1 MAGGMNLASRYASQ
15 VDERFYRESQA
26 MVALNNDYKFT
37 GEKTVKVYSIPIV
50 AMNDYTRSGSSRY
63 GTPSDLSRNVQSLT
77 ITKDRAFTFI
87 IDKGDKIQSEMV
99 SDAGKSLSRQI
110 REVVVPE
117 FDTYVFKTLADAAT
131 ANGNTDSTAIT
142 KANAYEY
149 FLKGMEHMGNK
160 NVPDRGRVAF
170 CSYRFANLLM
180 QDPAFIKYSDRS
192 QEMVIK
198 GILGEVDGCRIVK
211 VPSSHLPRGAAFLIT
226 HSIAATGP
234 KQLEEYKIHDNP
246 PGISGW
252 LVEGRFIY
260 DCFVLNEKAD
270 AIYYHGG
277 QQVIKDLTV
286 VTAATDTGKS
296 TIVVNGV
303 KENSNNKWYYDTA
316 ATVAG
321 LEGVT
326 YDTAITLANW
336 TELTSNGLEITPTA
350 GHKYVRVVEVS
361 GSSTT
366 WKPVA
371 VGDALLN
378 IG

>member
-1 MAGGMNLASRYASQ
+1 M
-15 VDERFYRESQA
+15 
-26 MVALNNDYKFT
+26 
-37 GEKTVKVYSIPIV
+37 
-50 AMNDYTRSGSSRY
+50 
-63 GTPSDLSRNVQSLT
+63 
-77 ITKDRAFTFI
+77 
-87 IDKGDKIQSEMV
+87 
-99 SDAGKSLSRQI
+99 
-110 REVVVPE
+110 
-117 FDTYVFKTLADAAT
+117 FKTLADAAT
-131 ANGNTDSTAIT
+131 ANGNTDSTAIA
-142 KANAYEY
+142 KSNAYEY

-192 QEMVIK
+192 QEMVVK

-211 VPSSHLPRGAAFLIT
+211 VPSSHLPRGAAFIIT

-286 VTAATDTGKS
+286 VTAASDTGK
-296 TIVVNGV
+296 TTVVINGV
-303 KENSNNKWYYDTA
+303 KENSSNLWYY
-316 ATVAG
+316 ATSATNSFPEALV
-321 LEGVT
+321 
-326 YDTAITLANW
+326 YNQAITYNNSSKWKALSANG
-336 TELTSNGLEITPTA
+336 TELTAASDFMTSTDTHIC
-350 GHKYVRVVEVS
+350 VVEVDTS
-361 GSSTT
+361 Y
-366 WKPVA
+366 KPVA
-371 VGDALLN
+371 SGTALINVG
-378 IG
+378 

>member
-1 MAGGMNLASRYASQ
+1 MAGGMNLATKYSDK

-26 MVALNNDYKFT
+26 MIALNNDYKFT

-50 AMNDYTRSGSSRY
+50 PMGDYTRSGGSRY
-63 GTPSDLSRNVQSLT
+63 GTPADLSRNVQSLT

-87 IDKGDKIQSEMV
+87 IDKGDKIQSQMV
-99 SDAGKSLSRQI
+99 SDAGKALSRQI

-117 FDTYVFKTLADAAT
+117 FDTYVFKTLADAAI
-131 ANGNTDSTAIT
+131 ANGNYASTAIT
-142 KANAYEY
+142 KANAYEC
-149 FLKGMEHMGNK
+149 FLAGMEHMGNK
-160 NVPDRGRVAF
+160 NVTDRGRVAF

-198 GILGEVDGCRIVK
+198 GILGEVDGCKIVK
-211 VPSSHLPRGAAFLIT
+211 VPNSHLPAGAAFIIT

-234 KQLEEYKIHDNP
+234 KQLEEYRIHDNP

-277 QQVIKDLTV
+277 QQVLKDLVV

-296 TIVVNGV
+296 TIVVNGQL
-303 KENSNNKWYYDTA
+303 ESGHAWYYDTA
-316 ATVAG
+316 TSVAG
-321 LEGVT
+321 LVGVT
-326 YDTAITLANW
+326 YGTAITTSAW
-336 TELTSNGLEITPTA
+336 TSLSSNGLEITPTS
-350 GHKYVRVVEVS
+350 GDLFVRVVEVDAS
-361 GSSTT
+361 NY
-366 WKPVA
+366 PVA